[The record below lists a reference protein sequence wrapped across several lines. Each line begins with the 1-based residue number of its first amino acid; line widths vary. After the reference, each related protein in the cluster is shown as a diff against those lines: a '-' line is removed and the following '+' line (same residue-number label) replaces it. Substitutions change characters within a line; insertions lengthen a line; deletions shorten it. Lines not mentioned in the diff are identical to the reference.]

1 MSPSPPQ
8 SNHIPIQCHLYVH
21 FWISACARPTWMCY
35 IHLCL
40 FRLISFGLIELSYHS
55 MTHSDHF
62 IVFHI
67 IPIYLWRG
75 NVLFLSPWHTWL
87 PLDISLIRMSPGYSL
102 DYKILVVW
110 WIKKSFTCVHWSH
123 ISRCKAV
130 SSWSSSFLSYL
141 ALVLGQI
148 YLISL
153 LLSSFHLWICG
164 THHQTYIP
172 TSFYLYFTFWPFF
185 LLSFQIGFIWV
196 SPYLSG
202 LLSGLC
208 SQVLCPHQ
216 LL

>member
-1 MSPSPPQ
+1 M
-8 SNHIPIQCHLYVH
+8 
-21 FWISACARPTWMCY
+21 T
-35 IHLCL
+35 CL
-40 FRLISFGLIELSYHS
+40 
-55 MTHSDHF
+55 DHF
-62 IVFHI
+62 VVFRMV
-67 IPIYLWRG
+67 PTYPWRG

-110 WIKKSFTCVHWSH
+110 WIRKSFAHVHWSP
-123 ISRCKAV
+123 ISHCEAM
-130 SSWSSSFLSYL
+130 SSWLSSFLSYP
-141 ALVLGQI
+141 ALVLGWI

-153 LLSSFHLWICG
+153 LFPSFLLQICR
-164 THHQTYIP
+164 THHQMYIP

-185 LLSFQIGFIWV
+185 LLSFWIGFVWV